1 LEVLFVATTLLALG
15 ILFRR
20 LRKAEAELDQ
30 WRAKAA
36 DPSQPLVLEGEKR
49 STVVSAMTAILGQCD
64 KARGQASLDSRLM
77 QVIERHAR
85 RVWDLLERHSLP
97 VSTPLEPVRPVIPED
112 LARAAIEAEG
122 ALAKS
127 RDVTVHLLVDE
138 MPSVKASAHVLA
150 NALQQLIRAA
160 ILSAPEGTGDVTV
173 AVGPLPPGAETTHV
187 GLCVADDGPGFDP
200 HALLEILEP
209 QPGEEAAPGTA
220 ERSYALAYSLCRA
233 RGSAYRGPRR
243 RRTRRRS
250 PGRGAHGRPRPRA
263 SLRRLSRPN
272 HRQLRE
278 RLSHLSAQGRPMR
291 QAPFFA
297 RAADGPGFAARSA
310 TDQRPSTCVSASW
323 SSAMAR

>member
-1 LEVLFVATTLLALG
+1 MIDRGLEVLFVATTLLALG

-30 WRAKAA
+30 WRAKAE

-138 MPSVKASAHVLA
+138 MPAVKASAHVLA

-173 AVGPLPPGAETTHV
+173 AVGPLPPGGETTHV

-200 HALLEILEP
+200 NVLLEILEP
-209 QPGEEAAPGTA
+209 APGEEAASGTA

-233 RGSAYRGPRR
+233 IEVGFVMDSAPGGG
-243 RRTRRRS
+243 TRATIKLPVQPPVVLPEEEATPVADEIPHIAVPDDAVPDDVPPDEALTEDLAPVRRS
-250 PGRGAHGRPRPRA
+250 DA
-263 SLRRLSRPN
+263 
-272 HRQLRE
+272 
-278 RLSHLSAQGRPMR
+278 
-291 QAPFFA
+291 
-297 RAADGPGFAARSA
+297 
-310 TDQRPSTCVSASW
+310 
-323 SSAMAR
+323 